1 MLELKDATL
10 SENGRIW
17 FANLSFVA
25 AEGQLTCVTGE
36 AGKSALAAVL
46 LGFTPLTE
54 GYVSI
59 DGALLS
65 PQSVS
70 VFRRQMAYIPQEHA
84 VTAIDSQPETG
95 DLESVWSAGLPDG
108 DAFRRRRQ
116 QPVRL
121 AEVATLLPPLSA
133 REIIIADDPAPAQFS
148 QLRRLADEGRTVVVM
163 SCREEYVN
171 MSDQLVRIE
180 HDEHFLC

>member
-10 SENGRIW
+10 SENGRFW

-25 AEGQLTCVTGE
+25 AEGQLTCVTGKT
-36 AGKSALAAVL
+36 GKSALAAVL
-46 LGFTPLTE
+46 LGFKPLTE
-54 GYVSI
+54 GFVSI
-59 DGALLS
+59 DGALLT

-70 VFRRQMAYIPQEHA
+70 VFRRQMAYIPQEH
-84 VTAIDSQPETG
+84 VETAIDSQPETA

-133 REIIIADDPAPAQFS
+133 REIVIADDPAPAQFS

-180 HDEHFLC
+180 HDEHFVS

>member
-10 SENGRIW
+10 SENGHIW
-17 FANLSFVA
+17 FANLSFMA
-25 AEGQLTCVTGE
+25 AEGQLTCITGK
-36 AGKSALAAVL
+36 AGKTALAAVL
-46 LGFTPLTE
+46 LGFKPLTE

-59 DGALLS
+59 DGSLLT

-70 VFRRQMAYIPQEHA
+70 VFRRQMAYIPQEQA
-84 VTAIDSQPETG
+84 VTVNDSLPDT
-95 DLESVWSAGLPDG
+95 DDMESVWSAGLPDG

-171 MSDQLVRIE
+171 MSDQLVTIE
-180 HDEHFLC
+180 HDKHFVS

>member
-10 SENGRIW
+10 SENGHIW
-17 FANLSFVA
+17 FANLSFLA
-25 AEGQLTCVTGE
+25 AEGQLTCVTGK
-36 AGKSALAAVL
+36 AGKTALAGVL

-54 GYVSI
+54 GFVSI
-59 DGALLS
+59 DGSLLT
-65 PQSVS
+65 PQSAS
-70 VFRRQMAYIPQEHA
+70 VFRRLMAYIPQEHA
-84 VTAIDSQPETG
+84 PTACDTQPETG

-116 QPVRL
+116 QPIRL

-133 REIIIADDPAPAQFS
+133 REIIIADDPAAAQFS

-171 MSDQLVRIE
+171 MSDQLVRME
-180 HDEHFLC
+180 HDEHFVS